1 MIQDDT
7 SIYRSQAK
15 HEWGIMGYSGAQG
28 LVAGWTRTSLDWM
41 MIWKDQSVWLTY
53 ADEGFWGSCAEDWE
67 ISDFWSGTSYRMLR
81 FQDLLEESK
90 EWALPPCKI
99 LVRWEKFPSQQE
111 GTWSQLSK
119 VLLRVRGFLGPG
131 KAMVWGCLRPI
142 FLCLSILSSQSWNRS
157 HEKTQRS
164 TAVFLCRSLW
174 TWPAIALTSSKT
186 CWWDSRRE
194 WHGWVNTSQQKKIAE
209 NPSRSRCVCRKI
221 TLFLHFAQR
230 QTVKSSES

>member
-1 MIQDDT
+1 
-7 SIYRSQAK
+7 
-15 HEWGIMGYSGAQG
+15 
-28 LVAGWTRTSLDWM
+28 M
-41 MIWKDQSVWLTY
+41 MISKDQSVWLTY
-53 ADEGFWGSCAEDWE
+53 VDEGFWGSCAEDWE

-142 FLCLSILSSQSWNRS
+142 FLCLSIISSQSWNRS
-157 HEKTQRS
+157 HEKRTS
-164 TAVFLCRSLW
+164 DPLLFACRSLW
-174 TWPAIALTSSKT
+174 TWPAIALTSNKT

-194 WHGWVNTSQQKKIAE
+194 LHGWVNTSQQSIAE

-221 TLFLHFAQR
+221 TFVLHFAQL